1 MEMQNV
7 QSNADTLT
15 NTLTAKTRHLLMIIA
30 LTTLCNSQTIAQQ
43 DYAID
48 NSHTSVI
55 FSISHFR
62 IGYLY
67 GRFNRCSGRVALD
80 QFDSSLSEFSFKIES
95 NSIDTNNADRDTAL
109 KSVQFLDAASYPSI
123 QFEST
128 SVREKDETYFADG
141 TLRIKGVA
149 KKVTLP
155 FRLLGTGEGPMG
167 KTRIGML
174 CKFKVKRSEYGI
186 TEMEKNIGDD
196 VAITFSFQAV
206 RK

>member
-1 MEMQNV
+1 MEIQIV
-7 QSNADTLT
+7 RSDT
-15 NTLTAKTRHLLMIIA
+15 NTLLKAVTKSAKYILMIA
-30 LTTLCNSQTIAQQ
+30 VLTTLCNSSANAQQ

-62 IGYLY
+62 IGYIY
-67 GRFNRCSGRVALD
+67 GRFNRCSGRIALD
-80 QFDSSLSEFSFKIES
+80 QFDPSLSEFSFKIEA
-95 NSIDTNNADRDTAL
+95 NSVDTNNADRDTAL
-109 KSVQFLDAASYPSI
+109 KSSQFLDAASYPSI

-128 SVREKDETYFADG
+128 SVEERDGTYFADG

-155 FRLLGTGEGPMG
+155 FKLLGTGEGPMG
-167 KTRIGML
+167 KTRVGML
-174 CKFKVKRSEYGI
+174 CKFTVKRSEYGI
-186 TEMEKNIGDD
+186 TEMEKNIGND